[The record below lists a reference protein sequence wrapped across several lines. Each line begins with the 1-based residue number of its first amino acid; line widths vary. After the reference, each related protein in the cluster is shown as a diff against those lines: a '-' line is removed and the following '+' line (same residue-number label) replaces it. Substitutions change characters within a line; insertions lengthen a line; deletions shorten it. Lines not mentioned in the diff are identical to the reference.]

1 MDAHYPAKWQGF
13 STPMCILWEA
23 ASSAEGEVRAGALGD
38 SAKNLR
44 GKVRTLLAMGV
55 LLCGV

>member
-1 MDAHYPAKWQGF
+1 
-13 STPMCILWEA
+13 
-23 ASSAEGEVRAGALGD
+23 VRAGALGD